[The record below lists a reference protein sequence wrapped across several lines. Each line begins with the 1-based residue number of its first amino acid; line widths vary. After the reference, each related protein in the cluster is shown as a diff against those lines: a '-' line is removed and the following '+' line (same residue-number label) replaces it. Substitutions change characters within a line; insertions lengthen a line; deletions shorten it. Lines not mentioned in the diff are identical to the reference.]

1 VGATPVRP
9 DHSGTPP
16 STRPVWPSA
25 VPWIAIA
32 ALVGFVGLQ
41 VIVQIRDASGK
52 VPPTSM
58 FAAAGL
64 LMSVV
69 AMVTVTVAAWRSG
82 IALRAAIALGGGFA
96 AIAVAKFAIGPTAL
110 YHGLAKT
117 EIQDPLGLGARGSVW
132 AIAVVVCLLYTGVIL
147 LIASWLRPASSHSPR
162 VSTGVVLI
170 ALALVGIV
178 VGAFLNDAPI
188 NYLGFA
194 LTGVGATALAIALFV
209 AATLVGVALRDTA
222 KQAKAVGT
230 ASVYLT
236 VVWVAIAFVLVFQVL
251 WIVFLLAVVTVWP
264 LRTVTPK

>member
-132 AIAVVVCLLYTGVIL
+132 AIAVVVCLLYTGVIIL
-147 LIASWLRPASSHSPR
+147 
-162 VSTGVVLI
+162 
-170 ALALVGIV
+170 IV